1 MRIRTQFGRLLFVLV
16 VALLAACAPAAEE
29 PSAQE
34 SQATEAQPT
43 GAPNEIEK
51 EAPELDEEE
60 QQRAATK
67 SPALATTPS
76 PEEMAP
82 MLGEESAPDAT
93 AITAE
98 PVAPVTVDLSE
109 MTPPAGGSA
118 AGGEGEDPVEQPQP
132 GSPNLSQTM
141 SHRATMA
148 LADRLDVDVSKIT
161 IVSVEAVQWRDSSL
175 GCPKPGMSY
184 LMVITPGF
192 RVILEV
198 DGQTYEYHTDQRQ
211 NVVLCQGGSKP
222 GLEQPPTPG
231 VSDR

>member
-1 MRIRTQFGRLLFVLV
+1 MF
-16 VALLAACAPAAEE
+16 
-29 PSAQE
+29 
-34 SQATEAQPT
+34 
-43 GAPNEIEK
+43 
-51 EAPELDEEE
+51 D
-60 QQRAATK
+60 
-67 SPALATTPS
+67 
-76 PEEMAP
+76 
-82 MLGEESAPDAT
+82 EESAPDET

-141 SHRATMA
+141 SHRAAMA
-148 LADRLDVDVSKIT
+148 LSERLDLDVSEIDV
-161 IVSVEAVQWRDSSL
+161 VSVEEVQWRDSSL

-192 RVILEV
+192 RVILEA

-211 NVVLCQGGSKP
+211 NVVLCQGESKP
-222 GLEQPPTPG
+222 GLEQPPSTG
-231 VSDR
+231 LDDR